1 MCNYPFSKLT
11 KVAEI
16 ILSLTQTPS
25 AIERIFS
32 LQGRIHGRDR
42 NRLNNDTT
50 NKLLMVTH
58 MTNMMRQAEDSNELD
73 PLQFFDTRD
82 YDVLLEN
89 E

>member
-50 NKLLMVTH
+50 NMLLMVTH
-58 MTNMMRQAEDSNELD
+58 IDQ
-73 PLQFFDTRD
+73 
-82 YDVLLEN
+82 YDEASWGFKVVGSSSLF
-89 E
+89 